1 MIGYYEKTNILEKE
15 PLQTDKMIPVIPVKC
30 DTDMGESAAGGLH
43 KYANPTLIEQEK
55 GEWRRAAVRKHVEQ

>member
-1 MIGYYEKTNILEKE
+1 MIGYYEKTDIEKE
-15 PLQTDKMIPVIPVKC
+15 SLQTDKMLPVILVKN

-43 KYANPTLIEQEK
+43 KYANPALIEQEK

>member
-1 MIGYYEKTNILEKE
+1 MIGYYEKTDILEKE
-15 PLQTDKMIPVIPVKC
+15 SLQTDKRLPVILVKN

-43 KYANPTLIEQEK
+43 KYANPALIEQEK